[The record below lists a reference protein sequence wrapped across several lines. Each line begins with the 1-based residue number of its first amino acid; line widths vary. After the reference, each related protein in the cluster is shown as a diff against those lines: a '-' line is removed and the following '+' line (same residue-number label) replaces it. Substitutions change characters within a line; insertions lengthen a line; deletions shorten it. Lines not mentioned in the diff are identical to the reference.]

1 MRETDSFSGSLL
13 DRAIIFAVKK
23 HSGTLR
29 KGTKIPY
36 IVHPMEVAAIAAGI
50 TDDAEVIAAAVLHDT
65 LEDTDTTFDELAE
78 NFGERVASLV
88 AAESENKRE
97 EEKPEDTW
105 KIRKEETIR
114 HLSAAEYDVK
124 VIALS
129 DKLANI
135 RAIQRDHEMLKDKF
149 WDRFNQKD
157 PSLHGWY
164 YRSVGDA
171 LSGSD
176 SLRETSAFREYVERV
191 EAVFGVCKG
200 MS

>member
-29 KGTKIPY
+29 KGTNLPY

-78 NFGERVASLV
+78 NFGERVALLV

-105 KIRKEETIR
+105 KIRKEETVR
-114 HLSAAEYDVK
+114 HLSAAEDDVK

-157 PSLHGWY
+157 PALHGWY

-171 LSGSD
+171 LSTSD
-176 SLRETSAFREYVERV
+176 LLRKTSAFREYIERV
-191 EAVFGVCKG
+191 EAVFGV
-200 MS
+200 

>member
-1 MRETDSFSGSLL
+1 MRETDSFSGNLL
-13 DRAIIFAVKK
+13 DKAIIFAVNK
-23 HSGTLR
+23 HSGALR
-29 KGTKIPY
+29 KGTNIPY

-50 TDDAEVIAAAVLHDT
+50 TDDLEVIAAAVLHDT
-65 LEDTDTTFDELAE
+65 LEDTETTFPELVE
-78 NFGERVASLV
+78 NFGERVALLV

-114 HLSAAEYDVK
+114 HLETAEDDVK

-135 RAIQRDHEMLKDKF
+135 RAIQRDFENLKDKF

-157 PSLHGWY
+157 PASHGWY

-176 SLRETSAFREYVERV
+176 SIRASSAFREYRKRV
-191 EAVFGVCKG
+191 EAVFGV
-200 MS
+200 